1 MTKSIYNNIETFST
15 MNSTSAMPE
24 LLYRKSKSVNE
35 FLTKGILN
43 HYDTMAAPNK
53 IHVISKSMTAL

>member
-15 MNSTSAMPE
+15 MNSTSAMPD
-24 LLYRKSKSVNE
+24 LLHRNSKSYNE
-35 FLTKGILN
+35 FLSKGILN
-43 HYDTMAAPNK
+43 PIEKKEASNK